1 MAKSFRSYRESRWDD
16 AEYDDGDEGLSKK
29 DRKLADRKAKQRN
42 KLHDRDERMADLE
55 KPEPKRGGK

>member
-16 AEYDDGDEGLSKK
+16 EDEGLSKK

-42 KLHDRDERMADLE
+42 KLHDRDERMADLD
-55 KPEPKRGGK
+55 KPEPRKGK

>member
-16 AEYDDGDEGLSKK
+16 DYDEDEGLSKK

-55 KPEPKRGGK
+55 KPEPRKGGK